1 MTVSQGFLPECCHF
15 YYSINEVI
23 YFINLSQCSKIQQP
37 APLVRVQLSEKVTK
51 VMECRLSSNLLS
63 NSERDRVLVVSH
75 YESLAFYL
83 YHIEDGK
90 IFLDDLHQSINMP
103 GEIINDVGLVSCP

>member
-83 YHIEDGK
+83 YNIEDYQLSSCNGIGK
-90 IFLDDLHQSINMP
+90 CVLCRQ
-103 GEIINDVGLVSCP
+103 VW